1 MSTIVKFFVAPG
13 HETAAA
19 VVAGGPG
26 RAAESLEYGNFDAEE
41 ALIEWEGIVTGRSF
55 GELVDAG
62 VPEAVADAGAWEGP
76 VVLAVSRALQDALA
90 AADASRLAGIGEAWI
105 RVRAEEGEVF
115 DQEIVTGILGGL
127 ARLARGSGARD
138 GHRLYCW
145 MA

>member
-1 MSTIVKFFVAPG
+1 MSTIVEFFVAPG

-26 RAAESLEYGNFDAEE
+26 RAFESLEYGNFDAEE

-62 VPEAVADAGAWEGP
+62 VPEAVAEAGDWEGP

-90 AADASRLAGIGEAWI
+90 AADASRLAEIGEAWI
-105 RVRAEEGEVF
+105 RERAADGEVF
-115 DQEIVTGILGGL
+115 DHEIVTEILGGL
-127 ARLARGSGARD
+127 ARLARGIGGRD
-138 GHRLYCW
+138 GYRVYCW
-145 MA
+145 TA

>member
-1 MSTIVKFFVAPG
+1 MEFFVAPG

-26 RAAESLEYGNFDAEE
+26 RAFESLKYGNFDAEE
-41 ALIEWEGIVTGRSF
+41 ALIEWEAIVTGRSF

-76 VVLAVSRALQDALA
+76 AVLAVSRALQDALA

-105 RVRAEEGEVF
+105 RVRAEEGRCS
-115 DQEIVTGILGGL
+115 T
-127 ARLARGSGARD
+127 RSS
-138 GHRLYCW
+138 
-145 MA
+145 